1 MSYEC
6 TLDSGSAFASNLSGL
21 KAWRSPPFPVTEGST
36 MAARLSV
43 HSHEP
48 SRQADFGKEEGPK
61 SDVWV
66 VRPSLGP
73 PPSPAAFAIHDAKN
87 MIGILTANIEV
98 LKRALQGMALPTVAA
113 EAFEDI
119 DESAGRL
126 SGLLREALSG
136 LQGRT
141 PQQSTPSILPIAPQV
156 AAVVDR
162 IRPAARA
169 RGVRI
174 VHSGQPDTVGSIE
187 AELFERVLVNLLENA
202 VRFSQPGDT
211 VEVEYIARSGR
222 VTLAVGDRGPGV
234 PEIAREEIFRSYRNR
249 DPQAT
254 GSHFG
259 LGLAFCRE
267 VARAHNGDAW
277 VFNRAQGGACFVFEI
292 A

>member
-1 MSYEC
+1 
-6 TLDSGSAFASNLSGL
+6 
-21 KAWRSPPFPVTEGST
+21 
-36 MAARLSV
+36 MAARSNM
-43 HSHEP
+43 
-48 SRQADFGKEEGPK
+48 QAHQSSGNGDLGDEEWPR

-87 MIGILTANIEV
+87 MIGILSANIEV
-98 LKRALQGMALPTVAA
+98 VKRALHGLALPEVAA
-113 EAFEDI
+113 DAFKDI
-119 DESAGRL
+119 DESASRL

-141 PQQSTPSILPIAPQV
+141 PQRSAPSVLRAAPLV

-162 IRPAARA
+162 MRPAARA

-174 VHSGQPDTVGSIE
+174 VHSGAPDTRANIE
-187 AELFERVLVNLLENA
+187 GELFERVLVNLLENA

-211 VEVEYIARSGR
+211 VEVEYVTRNGR
-222 VTLAVGDRGPGV
+222 MTLAVGDRGPGV
-234 PEIAREEIFRSYRNR
+234 PANAREEIFRSYRHR
-249 DPQAT
+249 DPEAG
-254 GSHFG
+254 GSNFG

-267 VARAHNGDAW
+267 VARGRNGDAW